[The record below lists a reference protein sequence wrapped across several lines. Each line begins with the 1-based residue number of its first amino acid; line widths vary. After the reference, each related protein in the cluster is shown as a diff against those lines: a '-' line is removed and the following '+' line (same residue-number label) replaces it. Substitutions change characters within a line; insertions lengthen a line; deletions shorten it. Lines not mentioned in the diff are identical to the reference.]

1 MIEETRFIQLDLDE
15 LYYIADKTK
24 IRSLDYFRERY
35 SDPEY
40 EYTEDEIEQCAKDDY
55 CQEIY
60 ENSMSG
66 DEVIEQLNN
75 YHVENYHLKKR
86 IAELEKEVDYK
97 KNTDACRVI
106 SDFIDYKKDVTN
118 IIDKELDY
126 WHLQKDKGLLST
138 CTFRVID
145 VLKRIKKEL

>member
-1 MIEETRFIQLDLDE
+1 MTTESRFIQLDLDE

-86 IAELEKEVDYK
+86 IAELEKEVMSLSNGEADWL
-97 KNTDACRVI
+97 I
-106 SDFIDYKKDVTN
+106 EE
-118 IIDKELDY
+118 EL
-126 WHLQKDKGLLST
+126 
-138 CTFRVID
+138 
-145 VLKRIKKEL
+145 